1 MANRVPLTLACW
13 AYDRTSALASGDV
26 RPEGVDLTY
35 LSLPV
40 EETFFRM
47 LRYQEFDAEL
57 FAPET
62 TESYVI

>member
-35 LSLPV
+35 VSLPA

-47 LRYQEFDAEL
+47 LR
-57 FAPET
+57 
-62 TESYVI
+62 